1 MRVDQE
7 LPQQPPETSTV
18 LSIGVFDGVHRG
30 HRELLRTLQQRAYD
44 GGMLSGVITFKN
56 HPRTVV
62 APDTSVTYIT
72 SVEERLRLLK
82 LSGVDMVI
90 PLTFDIGLSR
100 LQAHEFTSLLKDKL
114 NMKSLVIGYNFAMGY
129 RRQGTPE
136 RLTEIGH
143 EQGFSVN
150 IIDAI
155 TTDDERISSTI
166 IRETLSAGNV
176 DKASKLLGRHFSFD
190 GQVIH
195 GDARGKA
202 LGFPTANLAITKDR
216 LVPGNGIYV
225 CWVTVDDKRYMAATN
240 IGTRPTFGDNERI
253 IETFILDFDADI
265 YGNSIKI
272 EFIQRL
278 RDELPFQ
285 TTQALIDQMNID
297 VSDTRKILGS

>member
-7 LPQQPPETSTV
+7 LPQQPTGTSTV

-30 HRELLRTLQQRAYD
+30 HQGLLRTLQQRASD

-72 SVEERLRLLK
+72 SVEERLNLLK
-82 LSGVDMVI
+82 LSGVDMVV
-90 PLTFDIGLSR
+90 PLTFDIDLSR
-100 LQAHEFTSLLKDKL
+100 LQAHEFTALLKDKL
-114 NMKSLVIGYNFAMGY
+114 KMKSLVIGYNFAMGY
-129 RRQGTPE
+129 KRQGTPE

-143 EQGFSVN
+143 EQGFSVD
-150 IIDAI
+150 IIDPI

-166 IRETLSAGNV
+166 IRETLRAGDV
-176 DKASKLLGRHFSFD
+176 SKASKLLGRHFSFD

-195 GDARGKA
+195 GDSRGKT

-216 LVPGNGIYV
+216 LVPGNGIYA
-225 CWVTVDDKRYMAATN
+225 CWLTVDDKRYMAATN
-240 IGTRPTFGDNERI
+240 IGTRPTFGNNERI
-253 IETFILDFDADI
+253 IETFILDFEDDI

-278 RDELPFQ
+278 RDEELFQ

-297 VSDTRKILGS
+297 VSDTRKILSS

>member
-7 LPQQPPETSTV
+7 LPQQPTGTGTV

-30 HRELLRTLQQRAYD
+30 HQGLLRTLQQRASD

-72 SVEERLRLLK
+72 SVEERLNLLK

-90 PLTFDIGLSR
+90 PLTFDIDLSR
-100 LQAHEFTSLLKDKL
+100 LQAHEFTALLKDKL
-114 NMKSLVIGYNFAMGY
+114 KMKSLIIGYNFAMGY
-129 RRQGTPE
+129 KRQGTPE

-143 EQGFSVN
+143 EQGFSVD

-155 TTDDERISSTI
+155 TTDDERISSTV
-166 IRETLSAGNV
+166 IRETLRAGDV
-176 DKASKLLGRHFSFD
+176 SKASKLLGRHFSFD

-195 GDARGKA
+195 GDSRGKT

-216 LVPGNGIYV
+216 LVPGNGIYA
-225 CWVTVDDKRYMAATN
+225 CWLTVDDKRYMAATN
-240 IGTRPTFGDNERI
+240 IGTRPTFGNNERI
-253 IETFILDFDADI
+253 IETFILDFDQDI

-278 RDELPFQ
+278 RDEVLFQ

-297 VSDTRKILGS
+297 VIDTRKILSS

>member
-7 LPQQPPETSTV
+7 LPQQPTGTSTV

-30 HRELLRTLQQRAYD
+30 HQGLLRTLKQRASD

-62 APDTSVTYIT
+62 APDTAVTYIT
-72 SVEERLRLLK
+72 SVEERLNLLK
-82 LSGVDMVI
+82 LSGVDMVV
-90 PLTFDIGLSR
+90 PLTFDIDLSR
-100 LQAHEFTSLLKDKL
+100 LQAHEFTALLKDKL
-114 NMKSLVIGYNFAMGY
+114 KMKSLVIGYNFAMGY
-129 RRQGTPE
+129 KRQGTPE

-143 EQGFSVN
+143 EQGFSVD

-155 TTDDERISSTI
+155 TTDDERISSTV
-166 IRETLSAGNV
+166 IRETLRAGDV
-176 DKASKLLGRHFSFD
+176 SKASKLLGRHFSFD

-195 GDARGKA
+195 GDSRGKT

-216 LVPGNGIYV
+216 LVPGNGIYA
-225 CWVTVDDKRYMAATN
+225 CWLTVDNKRYMAATN

-253 IETFILDFDADI
+253 IETFILDFDEDI

-278 RDELPFQ
+278 RDEELFQ

-297 VSDTRKILGS
+297 VSDTRKILSS